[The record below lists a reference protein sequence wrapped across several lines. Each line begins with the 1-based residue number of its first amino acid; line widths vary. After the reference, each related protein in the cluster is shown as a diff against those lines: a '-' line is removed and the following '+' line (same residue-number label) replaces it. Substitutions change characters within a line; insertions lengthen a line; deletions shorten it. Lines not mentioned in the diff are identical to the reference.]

1 MSSLTN
7 PARGAGPAS
16 RALIAF
22 GRGNYVRAVKLLT
35 RLPAASQQLGGSH
48 AQRDV
53 LHLTLLRAIERTRRE
68 ARPLPIKRA
77 FTVAHA

>member
-1 MSSLTN
+1 
-7 PARGAGPAS
+7 
-16 RALIAF
+16 
-22 GRGNYVRAVKLLT
+22 VKLLT